1 MVKSK
6 SLVALTTLVL
16 LLLAVGTAS
25 AGLGTSGSK
34 LEKEVSPGEHLTH
47 VMQVKSDASDPP
59 MDIQVELLGYGQ
71 APNGANRELNASNDT
86 SPYSARPFL
95 EVSPASFHLKPGD
108 TQDVTL
114 EGVIP
119 KDVGS
124 GSRYALVKIHT
135 GAMGKGMVGFIL
147 AIDVPILLTITGSEV
162 LNKGEIENFS
172 LEQPVSAAKQTLS
185 LLFKNTG
192 NIHYYPTVKAVV
204 KDKDGNI
211 AANVTVPSP
220 ISLLPT
226 FTRLFKFDLN
236 PETPLKPGKY
246 NVNASVSLNDGT
258 FLASK
263 EVSFVV

>member
-1 MVKSK
+1 
-6 SLVALTTLVL
+6 
-16 LLLAVGTAS
+16 
-25 AGLGTSGSK
+25 
-34 LEKEVSPGEHLTH
+34 
-47 VMQVKSDASDPP
+47 
-59 MDIQVELLGYGQ
+59 
-71 APNGANRELNASNDT
+71 
-86 SPYSARPFL
+86 
-95 EVSPASFHLKPGD
+95 
-108 TQDVTL
+108 
-114 EGVIP
+114 
-119 KDVGS
+119 
-124 GSRYALVKIHT
+124 
-135 GAMGKGMVGFIL
+135 MGKGMVGFIL